1 MYLVLIKHVVDLLE
15 VSLTYRSVDDH
26 VATLTN
32 DGDGESH
39 TGHIVATHLAGH
51 LIFAHGRRLEGV
63 VDAVDCAR
71 INQVDTNEH
80 IFVLRVLIEWSA
92 IWFIG
97 DEGKGVIVIAA
108 ISDDEVVRD
117 SDAKDFHRGDDL
129 VVDKQDIDGY

>member
-1 MYLVLIKHVVDLLE
+1 M
-15 VSLTYRSVDDH
+15 
-26 VATLTN
+26 AP
-32 DGDGESH
+32 
-39 TGHIVATHLAGH
+39 HLAGQ
-51 LIFAHGRRLEGV
+51 LIFAHARWLEGV

-71 INQVDTNEH
+71 INQVDTDEH
-80 IFVLRVLIEWSA
+80 IFVLRVLIERSA

-97 DEGKGVIVIAA
+97 DKGKGVIVIAA